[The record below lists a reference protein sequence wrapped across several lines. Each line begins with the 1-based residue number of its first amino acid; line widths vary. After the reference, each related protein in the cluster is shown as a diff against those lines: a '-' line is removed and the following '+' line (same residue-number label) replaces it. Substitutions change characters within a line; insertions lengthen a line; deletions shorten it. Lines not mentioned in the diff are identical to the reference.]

1 MSVSEISSQ
10 APQGRVDVLLQ
21 SVREGLAENLRRGL
35 RVGGQDSEQG
45 SSNQTQQEPM
55 DFKQEAFA
63 KACGKSRAT
72 ISSVL
77 AGNERANP
85 DLSTLCALAATL
97 NISPAFLLMTKD
109 DWSRIIQSVS
119 TLIGVSKSDNNELQ
133 GKLMKLFEG
142 YKDGSDPIVSQ
153 ANLGFDVAN
162 QLGLYEAE
170 AEVGNNDDK
179 EAKKS
184 IEHASAIIAQ
194 DLKEKKRSFY
204 VAAAMANPVN
214 KMAFQVAVIFG
225 VVAIPNYK
233 PER

>member
-77 AGNERANP
+77 AGNP

-204 VAAAMANPVN
+204 VAAAMANPEN